1 MAARS
6 ATADQSAE
14 KEVKIKKKATLGLN
28 PQICQDSLETYC
40 LSCRQ
45 NTTSKSMNASQ
56 SPALTVP
63 APFQLFLYT
72 SQNSKL
78 PKVAEFWVLL
88 EKVKGALLIEPETVQ
103 HVHYGW
109 CMKGYYSSHKHGI
122 HKRYSL
128 GPRGPRQQESLKKW
142 LPA

>member
-14 KEVKIKKKATLGLN
+14 KEMQIKKKATLGLN

-63 APFQLFLYT
+63 APFQLFLDT

-78 PKVAEFWVLL
+78 PIVAEFWVLL
-88 EKVKGALLIEPETVQ
+88 EKAK
-103 HVHYGW
+103 
-109 CMKGYYSSHKHGI
+109 
-122 HKRYSL
+122 
-128 GPRGPRQQESLKKW
+128 
-142 LPA
+142 